1 MHMEI
6 LQPVVAMLLLT
17 AVVWVVLFIRRLSY
31 MAGQKIDAEQ
41 MQTPQQTLSL
51 LPDDVNAPANNF
63 KNLFEVPVLFYVVCL
78 CAAMLNS
85 VDAMMLNCAWGFV
98 LLRVIH
104 SVIHCTYNRVMH
116 RFVAYMGSCLL
127 LGVMLFKLALATF

>member
-51 LPDDVNAPANNF
+51 LPDDINAPANNF
-63 KNLFEVPVLFYVVCL
+63 KNLFEVPVLFYVVSL

-116 RFVAYMGSCLL
+116 RFMAYMGSCLL

>member
-17 AVVWVVLFIRRLSY
+17 AVVWVVLFVRRLSY

-51 LPDDVNAPANNF
+51 LPDDVIAPANNF
-63 KNLFEVPVLFYVVCL
+63 KNLFEAPVLFYVVCL

>member
-17 AVVWVVLFIRRLSY
+17 AVVWMVLFVRRLSY
-31 MAGQKIDAEQ
+31 MAGEKIDAEQ

-51 LPDDVNAPANNF
+51 LPDDINAPANNF

-116 RFVAYMGSCLL
+116 RFMAYMGSCLL

>member
-51 LPDDVNAPANNF
+51 LPDDINAPANNF

-116 RFVAYMGSCLL
+116 RFMAYMGSCLL